1 MNIFGAS
8 FIAGLIG
15 GIASFLAAVAGIG
28 MGLFPASPPE
38 AMPSIITSIMVT
50 NIIWGLIA
58 GYGYKLGY
66 DVIPGKGITK
76 GAVWGLAIYVI
87 SNIRTATI
95 IFTMMSPVASTIY
108 LWCGL
113 FAMLVYGIVLGALYK
128 K

>member
-1 MNIFGAS
+1 MNIWGAS

-38 AMPSIITSIMVT
+38 AMSSIITSIMVT
-50 NIIWGLIA
+50 NIVWGLIA

-66 DVIPGKGITK
+66 DVIPGKGIMK
-76 GAVWGLAIYVI
+76 GTVWGLAIWVI
-87 SNIRTATI
+87 SNIRTVTI
-95 IFTMMSPVASTIY
+95 MQSMISSVAITIY
-108 LWCGL
+108 LWCGF
-113 FAMLVYGIVLGALYK
+113 FALLVYGLVLGALYK